1 MLLCMQVAAPDG
13 TMEKIYVQENVTMM
27 EKPNSNE
34 TILLAEDK
42 MQMRNETTN
51 EIIYEASN
59 ENEFMLDE
67 KFDVSTVS
75 ARFLLELILDLD
87 AMVMSST
94 LKLLSL
100 VIFPYKNRLIIV
112 YHYIRRRWSHADH
125 SMIIELSDTMLI
137 MYVVVIHLYDSRV
150 VI

>member
-1 MLLCMQVAAPDG
+1 MLCMQVAAPDG

-42 MQMRNETTN
+42 MQVRNETTN

-59 ENEFMLDE
+59 ENEFVLDE

-75 ARFLLELILDLD
+75 ARFFTRTDCR
-87 AMVMSST
+87 
-94 LKLLSL
+94 
-100 VIFPYKNRLIIV
+100 F
-112 YHYIRRRWSHADH
+112 
-125 SMIIELSDTMLI
+125 
-137 MYVVVIHLYDSRV
+137 
-150 VI
+150 